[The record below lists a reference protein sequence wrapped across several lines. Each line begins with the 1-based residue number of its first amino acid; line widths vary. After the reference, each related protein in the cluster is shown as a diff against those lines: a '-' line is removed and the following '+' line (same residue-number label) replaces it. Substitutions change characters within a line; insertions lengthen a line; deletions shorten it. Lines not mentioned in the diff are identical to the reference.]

1 MCLHN
6 ISFNGY
12 DLDMNYLLI
21 SCALFSSL
29 SFIAYS
35 ISYFI
40 SPHMDTEFKRFNL
53 KHLGLFIII
62 LEILGAIGLLM
73 GLFFNPILLLS
84 SGGLS
89 LLMLFGLIIRIKTK
103 DSFLVS
109 FPAIFFMI
117 LNGYI
122 FYLGIAK

>member
-1 MCLHN
+1 MCFHN
-6 ISFNGY
+6 ISFNAH
-12 DLDMNYLLI
+12 DLEMNYLLI
-21 SCALFSSL
+21 SCALCSSL
-29 SFIAYS
+29 SFMAYS

-40 SPHMDTEFKRFNL
+40 SPHMESEFERFNL

-62 LEILGAIGLLM
+62 IEILGAFGLLV
-73 GLFFNPILLLS
+73 GLFFKPILLIS

-89 LLMLFGLIIRIKTK
+89 LLMFLGFMTRIKIK

-109 FPAIFFMI
+109 FPAVFFLI

-122 FYLGIAK
+122 FYLGITK

>member
-1 MCLHN
+1 M
-6 ISFNGY
+6 G
-12 DLDMNYLLI
+12 YLLI
-21 SCALFSSL
+21 SLTLFSSL

-40 SPHMDTEFKRFNL
+40 SPHMKSEFERFNL
-53 KHLGLFIII
+53 KHIGLFIII
-62 LEILGAIGLLM
+62 LEILGAIGLLV
-73 GLFFNPILLLS
+73 GIFFKPILLIS

-89 LLMLFGLIIRIKTK
+89 LLMFFGFMTRVKLK

-109 FPAIFFMI
+109 FPAIFLMI

>member
-1 MCLHN
+1 
-6 ISFNGY
+6 
-12 DLDMNYLLI
+12 MNYLLL
-21 SCALFSSL
+21 SCVLFSSL
-29 SFIAYS
+29 SFMGYS

-40 SPHMDTEFKRFNL
+40 SPYMKSEFKRFNL

-62 LEILGAIGLLM
+62 LEILGAFGLLV
-73 GLFFNPILLLS
+73 GLFFKPILLIS

-89 LLMLFGLIIRIKTK
+89 LLMFFGFMTRLKIK

-122 FYLGIAK
+122 FYLGIGSSLHSLMTYIYIP